1 MKKTKKWARTRH
13 EVVWFLLFQIFA
25 LWAKIRYH
33 AKVDSYRKYSKTP
46 CVLLYNHVTGF
57 DQFFVAISFG
67 RPVYFVATEDIFS
80 NGFISKLLRFLVAPI
95 PIRKHTV
102 DLKAMKNILQIVK
115 EGKSIALAPEGN
127 RTYSGRTVHMKDSV
141 ASLCKKLKLD
151 IVLYK
156 IEGGYGT
163 QPRWSDS
170 VRKGRMHCHVSK
182 VLKPEDYADMSEED
196 LYALIKEELYTDE
209 ATDTTRFIGSKRAE
223 YLERAMYVC
232 PDCGFSTFESKGNKI
247 KCLKCDKTIVYNE
260 DTSLSGEGYDF
271 PYRFVADW
279 YDYQN
284 EYVNSVDL
292 RTFTDKAVYEDE
304 VSLYRVIVYK
314 KKELLEKNVKLSLYG
329 DRIVVKGPAFGEK
342 TLDFKGIT
350 GIACMGRNKLNI
362 EYDKTL
368 YQIKGSKRFNA
379 LKYLNFCYRYNNII
393 SKENA
398 SASVEAQNDSR
409 GEVNDQFLGI

>member
-1 MKKTKKWARTRH
+1 MKKSKKWARTRH
-13 EVVWFLLFQIFA
+13 EVVWFLLFQIFS
-25 LWAKIRYH
+25 LWAKLRYR
-33 AKVDSYRKYSKTP
+33 AKVDSFRKYSKTP

-170 VRKGRMHCHVSK
+170 VRKGRMHCYVSK
-182 VLKPEDYADMSEED
+182 VLKPEDYSDMSEEE
-196 LYALIKEELYTDE
+196 LYKLIKEELYTDE
-209 ATDTTRFIGSKRAE
+209 ATDTAVFKGNKRAE

-232 PDCGFSTFESKGNKI
+232 PDCGFSTFESTGNKI
-247 KCLKCDKTIVYNE
+247 KCLKCEKTILYNE
-260 DTSLSGEGYDF
+260 DTSLSGEGFDF

-279 YDYQN
+279 YEYQN
-284 EYVNSVDL
+284 EFVNSTDL
-292 RTFTDKAVYEDE
+292 TALTEKPVYADE
-304 VSLYRVIVYK
+304 VSLYRVIIYK
-314 KKELLEKNVKLSLYG
+314 KKELLDKNAKLSLYG
-329 DRIVVKGPAFGEK
+329 DRIVVESREEEK
-342 TLDFKGIT
+342 TIALKDIT

-379 LKYLNFCYRYNNII
+379 LKYLNFCYRYNNIVEEGD
-393 SKENA
+393 SETSQKSAKGENN
-398 SASVEAQNDSR
+398 VK
-409 GEVNDQFLGI
+409 FLGI